1 MPGTYKNYKFQ
12 PRTPKA
18 KPSQFCPLCKQP
30 LVNPTGPPSAKIG
43 LIGEFPGYEELH
55 QLKPFV
61 GEAGRILQLEL
72 GKIGI
77 SLWNCRVT
85 NLWMHEQSDSDEELS
100 WHLSQAIKWVS
111 KCRAVLLM
119 GSEVTQAFLEENVMA
134 VSGMKVKVPLL
145 GDKIIVCSP
154 NPAILMHTG
163 KGELVLA
170 LNLFKKLITKGK
182 LL

>member
-18 KPSQFCPLCKQP
+18 KPSQFCPTCKQA
-30 LVNPTGPPSAKIG
+30 LVNPTGPLSAKIG

-55 QLKPFV
+55 QLRPFV
-61 GEAGRILQLEL
+61 GEAGRILRLEL

-77 SLWNCRVT
+77 PLWNCRVT
-85 NLWMHEQSDSDEELS
+85 NLWMHEQSDSEDELS
-100 WHLSQAIKWVS
+100 WHLSQAIKCVS
-111 KCRAVLLM
+111 RCRAVLLM

-134 VSGMKVKVPLL
+134 VSGMRMKVPLL
-145 GDKIIVCSP
+145 KDKLVVCAP

-163 KGELVLA
+163 KGEFSLSLSVL
-170 LNLFKKLITKGK
+170 KKLLTREK